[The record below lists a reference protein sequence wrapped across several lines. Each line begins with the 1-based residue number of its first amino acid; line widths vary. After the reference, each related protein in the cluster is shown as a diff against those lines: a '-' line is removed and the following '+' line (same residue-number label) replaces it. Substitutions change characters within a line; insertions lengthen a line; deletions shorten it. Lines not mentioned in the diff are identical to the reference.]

1 VRPNTGG
8 TGLYHGGNGIHRE
21 LQFRRPLTL
30 SILSERR
37 ALPPWGASGGSDGAR
52 GKNLLQR
59 YHPVHSNGEEDDEDN
74 DGDDSS
80 IKFISLGGRATLPVF
95 AGDTFHL
102 LTPGGGGWGDIDNKN
117 SIITTPTT
125 NDDDTL
131 LLRLSGASLATL
143 AATEA
148 DF

>member
-1 VRPNTGG
+1 MRPNTGG
-8 TGLYHGGNGIHRE
+8 IGLYNGGNGIHRE

-59 YHPVHSNGEEDDEDN
+59 YHPVHNNGEEEDEDN
-74 DGDDSS
+74 VDSSS

-95 AGDTFHL
+95 AGDTFLL
-102 LTPGGGGWGDIDNKN
+102 LTPGGGGWGDVNNKN
-117 SIITTPTT
+117 SIITSTT
-125 NDDDTL
+125 TRDDDTL
-131 LLRLSGASLATL
+131 RLRLSGASLATL